1 MIRFFGGK
9 VLTLNNNFDITTDEV
24 WVDKNKIVYV
34 GPEKKGGKF
43 EREINLNGNLL
54 MPTFKNAHT
63 HSAMTFGRS
72 YSDDL
77 PLDRWLNEKI
87 FPIEAKLESEDIYLT
102 FKLCFNR
109 KNLFV

>member
-9 VLTLNNNFDITTDEV
+9 VLALNGNFDITNDEV
-24 WVDKNKIVYV
+24 WIDSNKIVYV
-34 GPEKKGGKF
+34 GPKKDVEKF

-72 YSDDL
+72 FI
-77 PLDRWLNEKI
+77 PLDALNITASPLFASSKSL
-87 FPIEAKLESEDIYLT
+87 FESSSLLL
-102 FKLCFNR
+102 K
-109 KNLFV
+109 

>member
-9 VLTLNNNFDITTDEV
+9 VLALNGNFDITNDEV
-24 WVDKNKIVYV
+24 WIDGNKIVYV
-34 GPEKKGGKF
+34 GPKKDVEKF

-72 YSDDL
+72 FSDDL
-77 PLDRWLNEKI
+77 PLDKWLNDKI
-87 FPIEAKLESEDIYLT
+87 FPIEAKLESEDIY
-102 FKLCFNR
+102 KL
-109 KNLFV
+109 

>member
-9 VLTLNNNFDITTDEV
+9 VLALNGNFDITNDEV
-24 WVDKNKIVYV
+24 WIDANKIVYV
-34 GPEKKGGKF
+34 GPKKDVEKF

-72 YSDDL
+72 FSRRLFRLLNIQEMRVLKVYRYPHFQAL
-77 PLDRWLNEKI
+77 PQ
-87 FPIEAKLESEDIYLT
+87 
-102 FKLCFNR
+102 
-109 KNLFV
+109 